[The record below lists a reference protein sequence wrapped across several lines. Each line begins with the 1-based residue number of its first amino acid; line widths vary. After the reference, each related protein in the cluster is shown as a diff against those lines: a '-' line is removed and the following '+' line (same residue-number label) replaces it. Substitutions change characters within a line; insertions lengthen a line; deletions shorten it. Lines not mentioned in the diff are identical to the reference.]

1 MLGKCLKVVL
11 SLKKIKSFLQ
21 NLVSIND
28 WLSKYFQVDR
38 AQIASY
44 IILES
49 KKELQKAHR
58 NHGLQ
63 HFHHTERK
71 LRLKEIG

>member
-1 MLGKCLKVVL
+1 MVL

-38 AQIASY
+38 AQIMSY

-49 KKELQKAHR
+49 KKEPQKAHR
-58 NHGLQ
+58 NHRLQ
-63 HFHHTERK
+63 HFHHTEE
-71 LRLKEIG
+71 EIEAQRD